1 MTNSSF
7 AKMLQEF
14 FLKRLINQKNASPQT
29 VSAYRDTFRL
39 LLNFLHSQ
47 TNKNPSDLTLKDID
61 VGMILKF
68 LDHLENE
75 RNNSISSRNA
85 RLAAIRSFFRYVS
98 YLEPASSELIQ
109 QVLAL
114 PMKRC
119 DRALVEFLSK
129 EEVEAIIDAPNL
141 STWSG
146 NRDHTMFTTLYN
158 TGARVS
164 EITALRIMD
173 VCITNSAYVKIQ
185 GKGRKERTVPLW
197 GRTVRLVKSWLRFL
211 GSNSDGFLFPN
222 AQGKPLTRYG
232 VEYRLRIA
240 QDIAA
245 NKCPSL
251 KTKRISPHTFRH
263 TVAMHLL
270 QSGVDINVIALWLG
284 HESSSTTHIYLQADL
299 AMKEKI
305 LKKLEPPLTRNI
317 RFRPSDSLLKFL
329 ESL

>member
-1 MTNSSF
+1 MTNLSF

-14 FLKRLINQKNASPQT
+14 FLKRLINQKNASSQT
-29 VSAYRDTFRL
+29 ISAYRDTFRL
-39 LLNFLHSQ
+39 LLKFLREE
-47 TNKNPSDLTLKDID
+47 TNKTPSDLNLKDINAE
-61 VGMILKF
+61 MILKF
-68 LDHLENE
+68 LDYLENE
-75 RNNSISSRNA
+75 RNNSISTRNA
-85 RLAAIRSFFRYVS
+85 RLTAIRSFFHYVS

-109 QVLAL
+109 QVLSL

-119 DRALVEFLSK
+119 ERSLIEFLSK
-129 EEVEAIIDAPNL
+129 EEVEAIIDAPDTT
-141 STWSG
+141 SWSG
-146 NRDHTMFTTLYN
+146 KRDHTMFMVFYN

-173 VCITNSAYVKIQ
+173 ISLANSAYIKIR

-197 GRTVRLVKSWLRFL
+197 SRTARLIKNWLKHL
-211 GSNSDGFLFPN
+211 DSTEGFLFPN
-222 AQGKPLTRYG
+222 AKGKPLTRYG

-245 NKCPSL
+245 NQCPSL
-251 KTKRISPHTFRH
+251 KTKRISPHIFRH

-284 HESSSTTHIYLQADL
+284 HERLSTTHIYLEADL

-305 LKKLEPPLTRNI
+305 LKKLEPPLTKNI
-317 RFRPSDSLLKFL
+317 RFCPGDSLLNFL
-329 ESL
+329 EGL